1 MSTSGLKAI
10 APVPTAADFL
20 DIVLSRTQRKTP
32 TVIHKNFK
40 ISRIRNFYMRKVKF
54 TQDSFDEKLGAI
66 LSEFPMLDD
75 LHPFLASLMNVLYDK
90 NHYKLALGQLRTA
103 RHLIDHV
110 AKDYVRLLK
119 FGDSL
124 YRCKQLKTAALGRM
138 ATIMRRQKDPLA
150 YLEQVRQHI
159 SRLPAIDP
167 NTRTLLICGY
177 PNVGKS
183 SFINKV
189 TRADVDVQP
198 YAFTTK
204 SLFIGHL
211 DYKYL
216 RWQVIDTP
224 GILDHPLEEM
234 NTIEM
239 QSITALAH
247 LKSCVLY
254 FMDLSE
260 QCGYTVEAQC
270 KLFHS
275 IKPLFTGKPVMLVI
289 NKIDVMRLEDLTP
302 ENRTLVQ
309 EIIDSE
315 NVQCIQVSCHSEE
328 GVMELKNKACDALLA
343 HRVDAKLKGS
353 KINSVINRIHVA
365 QPVARDDVVRT
376 PFIPDVVT
384 ERKKYDKSDPN
395 RKKLLHDIEQE
406 EDREGI
412 FSINLKTN
420 YLLANDEWKFDIVP
434 EIMNGKNVADFI
446 DPDIA
451 EKLEALEREE
461 DKLQA
466 EGYYDSEEDMFDAED
481 EREKVEA
488 RKALAHK
495 IHSQSIKKSKKNQAR
510 LPRTAGLRTLSELST
525 ELKKAGYNPS
535 SIEARAGMLA
545 KAQATK
551 RKRAETDMDVDVD
564 VDEDMDDAEP
574 VAEGDE
580 GEWMDVDGEE
590 PPSRKR
596 AKSDSGTFIAKS
608 ARAPRT
614 NRQLAGMRDDQQA
627 SKAIRLRNLGQRER
641 NMHAKAGESD
651 RAIRVKKPKHLFA
664 GKRKAGKTSR
674 R

>member
-1 MSTSGLKAI
+1 MATKGLKAI
-10 APVPTAADFL
+10 APVPTASDFL
-20 DIVLSRTQRKTP
+20 DIVLSKTQRKTP
-32 TVIHKNFK
+32 TVIHKNYK

-54 TQDSFDEKLGAI
+54 TQDSFEEKLSAI
-66 LSEFPMLDD
+66 LEEFPILDD
-75 LHPFLASLMNVLYDK
+75 LHPFLSSLMNVLYDK
-90 NHYKLALGQLRTA
+90 NHYKLALGQLRTC
-103 RHLIDHV
+103 RHLIDQV

-124 YRCKQLKTAALGRM
+124 YRCKQLKRAALGRM

-204 SLFIGHL
+204 SLFVGHL

-247 LKSCVLY
+247 LRSCILY

-275 IKPLFTGKPVMLVI
+275 IKPLFAGKPTLLVI
-289 NKIDVMRLEDLTP
+289 NKIDITRPEDLSPSDAALLAEITSDP
-302 ENRTLVQ
+302 DVKMVQ
-309 EIIDSE
+309 T
-315 NVQCIQVSCHSEE
+315 SCYSDE
-328 GVMELKNKACDALLA
+328 GVMDVKNTACDSLLA
-343 HRVDAKLKGS
+343 HRVETKLKGT
-353 KINSVINRIHVA
+353 KINSVANRIHVSI
-365 QPVARDDVVRT
+365 PKARDDVVRE
-376 PFIPDVVT
+376 PFIPDAVK
-384 ERKKYDKSDPN
+384 ERKKYDKEDPER
-395 RKKLLHDIEQE
+395 RKLERDIELE
-406 EDREGI
+406 EGGAGVY
-412 FSINLKTN
+412 NLNMKKN
-420 YLLANDEWKFDIVP
+420 YLLANEEWKDDRIP
-434 EIMNGKNVADFI
+434 EIMDGKNIADFI

-461 DKLQA
+461 EKLQA
-466 EGYYDSEEDMFDAED
+466 EGFYDSDEDIFDSDD
-481 EREKVEA
+481 EREAAE
-488 RKALAHK
+488 LADAKKHLLA
-495 IHSQSIKKSKKNQAR
+495 SQEVKRFKNRPR
-510 LPRTAGLRTLSELST
+510 LPRTAGLRTLSEMTSKMT
-525 ELKKAGYNPS
+525 AAGLDPS
-535 SIEARAGMLA
+535 RIQERAEILA
-545 KAQATK
+545 KAQGAERK
-551 RKRAETDMDVDVD
+551 RKREEAESAMDVDGE
-564 VDEDMDDAEP
+564 EDD
-574 VAEGDE
+574 
-580 GEWMDVDGEE
+580 GEWMDVDGNEGE
-590 PPSRKR
+590 GTPKKKRKSDAGVVTVTKHKR
-596 AKSDSGTFIAKS
+596 A
-608 ARAPRT
+608 PVT
-614 NRQLAGMRDDQQA
+614 NRQMAGMRDAVQA
-627 SKAIRLRNLGQRER
+627 SKAIKLRNLSQRER
-641 NMHAKAGESD
+641 NWHAKAGESD
-651 RAIRVKKPKHLFA
+651 RAIKTKMPKHLFA
-664 GKRKAGKTSR
+664 GKRKGGKTDR

>member
-1 MSTSGLKAI
+1 
-10 APVPTAADFL
+10 
-20 DIVLSRTQRKTP
+20 
-32 TVIHKNFK
+32 
-40 ISRIRNFYMRKVKF
+40 
-54 TQDSFDEKLGAI
+54 
-66 LSEFPMLDD
+66 
-75 LHPFLASLMNVLYDK
+75 
-90 NHYKLALGQLRTA
+90 
-103 RHLIDHV
+103 
-110 AKDYVRLLK
+110 YVRLLK

-167 NTRTLLICGY
+167 NTRTLLVCGY

-183 SFINKV
+183 SFMNKV

-204 SLFIGHL
+204 SLFVGHL
-211 DYKYL
+211 DYRYL

-275 IKPLFTGKPVMLVI
+275 IKPLFSGKPVMLVI
-289 NKIDVMRLEDLTP
+289 NKIDVTRLEDLTP

-309 EIIDSE
+309 EIIDAE
-315 NVQCIQVSCHSEE
+315 DVQCVQVSCYSEE
-328 GVMELKNKACDALLA
+328 GVMELKNKACDALLS
-343 HRVDAKLKGS
+343 HRVESKLKGS
-353 KINSVINRIHVA
+353 KINAVINRIHVA
-365 QPVARDDVVRT
+365 QPVPRDDVVRT
-376 PFIPDVVT
+376 PFIPDAVKD
-384 ERKKYDKSDPN
+384 RKKYDKNDPD
-395 RKKLLHDIEQE
+395 RKKLLRDAELE
-406 EDREGI
+406 EEREGV
-412 FSINLKTN
+412 FSINLKTD
-420 YLLANDEWKFDIVP
+420 YLLANPEWKFDTIP
-434 EIMNGKNVADFI
+434 EIMDGKNVADFI

-461 DKLQA
+461 EKLQA
-466 EGYYDSEEDMFDAED
+466 EGFYDSEEDMFDSED
-481 EREKVEA
+481 EREASEA
-488 RKALAHK
+488 QKALAHK

-510 LPRTAGLRTLSELST
+510 LPRTAGLRTLSELSKG
-525 ELKKAGYNPS
+525 LKKAGYDPS
-535 SIEARAGMLA
+535 SIEARAEMLA
-545 KAQATK
+545 KIQGAK
-551 RKRAETDMDVDVD
+551 RKRADAEMDVDM
-564 VDEDMDDAEP
+564 DEGGEGEEGE
-574 VAEGDE
+574 EGD
-580 GEWMDVDGEE
+580 WMDVDGEE
-590 PPSRKR
+590 TPTSKR
-596 AKSDSGTFIAKS
+596 AKSNSGAVVAKNP
-608 ARAPRT
+608 RAPRS

-627 SKAIRLRNLGQRER
+627 SRAIKLRNLGQRER

-651 RAIRVKKPKHLFA
+651 RAIRVKKPKHLYA
-664 GKRKAGKTSR
+664 GKRKAGKTDR

>member
-10 APVPTAADFL
+10 APVPTANDFL
-20 DIVLSRTQRKTP
+20 DIVLSKTQRKTP

-66 LSEFPMLDD
+66 LNEFPMLDE

-103 RHLIDHV
+103 RHLIDQV

-124 YRCKQLKTAALGRM
+124 YRCKQLKRAALGRM
-138 ATIMRRQKDPLA
+138 ATIMKRQKDPLA

-204 SLFIGHL
+204 SLFVGHL

-224 GILDHPLEEM
+224 GILDHPLEDM

-247 LKSCVLY
+247 LKACILY

-260 QCGYTVEAQC
+260 QCGYSVEAQC

-275 IKPLFTGKPVMLVI
+275 IKPLFANKPVVLVI
-289 NKIDVMRLEDLTP
+289 NKIDVTRLDDLDET
-302 ENRTLVQ
+302 NRALVQ

-315 NVQCIQVSCHSEE
+315 NVLCVQVSCYSEE
-328 GVMELKNKACDALLA
+328 GVMDLKNKACDALLA
-343 HRVDAKLKGS
+343 HRVDSKMKGN
-353 KINSVINRIHVA
+353 KVNSIINRIHVA
-365 QPVARDDVVRT
+365 QPKARDEVVRE
-376 PFIPDVVT
+376 PFIPEAVKNK
-384 ERKKYDKSDPN
+384 KKYDKNDPER
-395 RKKLLHDIEQE
+395 RKLEKDIEAE
-406 EDREGI
+406 EGGPGVYN
-412 FSINLKTN
+412 FNLKKN
-420 YLLANDEWKFDIVP
+420 YMLADPEWKMDVMP
-434 EIMNGKNVADFI
+434 EIVDGKNVADFI

-461 DKLQA
+461 EKLQA
-466 EGYYDSEEDMFDAED
+466 EGFYDSDEDIMDSED
-481 EREKVEA
+481 EREAEEAKV
-488 RKALAHK
+488 ALDAK
-495 IHSQSIKKSKKNQAR
+495 IRSQHTKKSMKHAAR
-510 LPRTAGLRTLSELST
+510 LPRTAGLRTLSEMTT
-525 ELKKAGYNPS
+525 ELTKAGLDPS
-535 SIEARAGMLA
+535 RIQERAEMLA
-545 KAQATK
+545 KVRSEQRK
-551 RKRAETDMDVDVD
+551 RKRDEMDVDM
-564 VDEDMDDAEP
+564 EDAEAEE
-574 VAEGDE
+574 AEGD
-580 GEWMDVDGEE
+580 WMDVDGEDSPNKRVKGNSGRVVAKGKRE
-590 PPSRKR
+590 PRS
-596 AKSDSGTFIAKS
+596 
-608 ARAPRT
+608 
-614 NRQLAGMRDDQQA
+614 NRQLAGMRDEAQA
-627 SKAIRLRNLGQRER
+627 SKAIKLRNLGQRER
-641 NMHAKAGESD
+641 NMHARAGEAD
-651 RAIRVKKPKHLFA
+651 RHIRVKMPKHLFS
-664 GKRKAGKTSR
+664 GKRKMGKTDR